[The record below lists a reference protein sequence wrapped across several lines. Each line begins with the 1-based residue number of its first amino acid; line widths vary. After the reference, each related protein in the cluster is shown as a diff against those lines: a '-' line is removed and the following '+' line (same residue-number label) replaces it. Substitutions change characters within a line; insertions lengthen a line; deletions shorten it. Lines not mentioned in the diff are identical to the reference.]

1 MILKDGEIDC
11 AAEKSE
17 KPITYEEAMRR
28 IEEISSEMEKESV
41 SLDKLTELFEEAVN
55 LISFCGS
62 KLKDAELKI
71 IKINEEKDF

>member
-1 MILKDGEIDC
+1 MIVPQK
-11 AAEKSE
+11 KSE

-62 KLKDAELKI
+62 KLKDAE
-71 IKINEEKDF
+71 

>member
-1 MILKDGEIDC
+1 
-11 AAEKSE
+11 
-17 KPITYEEAMRR
+17 
-28 IEEISSEMEKESV
+28 MEKESV

-71 IKINEEKDF
+71 IKINEEKDFQNVR

>member
-1 MILKDGEIDC
+1 MPQK
-11 AAEKSE
+11 KSE

>member
-1 MILKDGEIDC
+1 MIVPQK
-11 AAEKSE
+11 KSE

>member
-1 MILKDGEIDC
+1 MVPQK
-11 AAEKSE
+11 KSE

>member
-1 MILKDGEIDC
+1 MIVPQK
-11 AAEKSE
+11 KSE

-71 IKINEEKDF
+71 IKIKIQKQMISLWKEG

>member
-1 MILKDGEIDC
+1 VPQK
-11 AAEKSE
+11 KSE